1 MSPRNGRRPAI
12 PALLCLIIGLCVASE
27 QASGQARYDD
37 HPLRDRFKINLGGFE
52 TRDSSSAIRIDDR
65 SLRLGTLLDLEDD
78 LNVEDS
84 ATVFRLDGYYRFN
97 RAHRLE
103 WTYYSLKRDGTA
115 GLSRDIQ
122 IGNVEFPLG
131 FTIDTELDIR
141 VAELGYVWSF
151 INVEPYEFFLG
162 AGLNVRDVGLT
173 AVGTGL
179 LAGTERS
186 FDDSG
191 TLPMPTV
198 TLGGRYNVLDKL
210 SLNFKME
217 TFGIKFDQQSGRLQ
231 DTYFLAEYDI
241 TKNFG
246 IGGGLNVYNLDLEFA
261 RDDDFSGELKSSYR
275 GILVYFTGSF

>member
-1 MSPRNGRRPAI
+1 MSPRNGRRAAI
-12 PALLCLIIGLCVASE
+12 PALLCQIVGLCLTSG
-27 QASGQARYDD
+27 QACGQARYDD
-37 HPLRDRFKINLGGFE
+37 HPLRDRFRISLGGFE
-52 TRDSSSAIRIDDR
+52 TRDSSSALRVDDR

-84 ATVFRLDGYYRFN
+84 ATVLRLDGYYRFN

-103 WTYYSLKRDGTA
+103 WTYYSLEREGSA
-115 GLSRDIQ
+115 GLSRNIQ
-122 IGNVEFPLG
+122 IGNVEFPIG
-131 FTIDTELDIR
+131 FTIDTDLDIE
-141 VAELGYVWSF
+141 VAEVGYVWSF

-179 LAGTERS
+179 LAGTERT
-186 FDDSG
+186 FDNSG

-198 TLGGRYNVLDKL
+198 ALGGRYNVLDKL

-217 TFGIKFDQQSGRLQ
+217 TFGIKFDNQSGRLQ

-275 GILVYFTGSF
+275 GFLLYFTGSF

>member
-1 MSPRNGRRPAI
+1 MSPRNGRRAAI
-12 PALLCLIIGLCVASE
+12 PALLCQIVGLFVASE
-27 QASGQARYDD
+27 HAYGQARYDD
-37 HPLRDRFKINLGGFE
+37 HALRDRFKISLGGFE
-52 TRDSSSAIRIDDR
+52 TRDSSSAVRIDDR

-84 ATVFRLDGYYRFN
+84 ASVLRLDGYYRFN

-103 WTYYSLKRDGTA
+103 WTYYSLEREGST
-115 GLSRDIQ
+115 GLSRDIR
-122 IGNVEFPLG
+122 IGDVEFPLG
-131 FTIDTELDIR
+131 FTIDTELDIQ

-162 AGLNVRDVGLT
+162 AGLNVRDVKLT

-179 LAGTERS
+179 LAGTERR
-186 FDDSG
+186 FDNSG

-217 TFGIKFDQQSGRLQ
+217 TFALKFEEQSGRLQ
-231 DTYFLAEYDI
+231 DTYFLVEYDI

-246 IGGGLNVYNLDLEFA
+246 IGGGFNVYNLDLEFA
-261 RDDDFSGELKSSYR
+261 DDDFSGELKSSYR
-275 GILVYFTGSF
+275 GILFYLTGSF

>member
-1 MSPRNGRRPAI
+1 MSPRNGRRAAI
-12 PALLCLIIGLCVASE
+12 PALLCQIVGLFVASE
-27 QASGQARYDD
+27 HAYGQARYDD
-37 HPLRDRFKINLGGFE
+37 HALRDRFKISLGGFE
-52 TRDSSSAIRIDDR
+52 TRDSSSAVRIDDR
-65 SLRLGTLLDLEDD
+65 SLRLGTLLDLEND

-84 ATVFRLDGYYRFN
+84 ASVLRLDGYYRFN

-103 WTYYSLKRDGTA
+103 WTYYSLEREGST
-115 GLSRDIQ
+115 GLSRDIR
-122 IGNVEFPLG
+122 IGDVEFPLG
-131 FTIDTELDIR
+131 FTIDTELDIQ

-162 AGLNVRDVGLT
+162 AGLNVRDVKLT

-179 LAGTERS
+179 LAGTERR
-186 FDDSG
+186 FDNSG

-217 TFGIKFDQQSGRLQ
+217 TFALKFEDQSGRLQ
-231 DTYFLAEYDI
+231 DTYFLVEYDI

-246 IGGGLNVYNLDLEFA
+246 IGGGFNVYNLDLEFA
-261 RDDDFSGELKSSYR
+261 DDDFSGELKSSYR
-275 GILVYFTGSF
+275 GILFYLTGSF